1 MSIRCHSLPL
11 YATVGAAIVVVLA
24 ACGNA
29 GDVSGTPDAT
39 EEKQT
44 DTVTAEEFGYTK
56 YDALLRAHVDSEGY
70 VDYPGLLAKR
80 ADLDRFVASMGAVT
94 DAEYTAWPE
103 PERLAFWINAY
114 NAITLQYI
122 LDHYP
127 IQKGGLISGLR
138 YPANSIRQIDGVWDT
153 LTSKVVG
160 KERTLEDIEH
170 EILRAQFGDARIHVA
185 IVCASIGCPPLRNE
199 AFVADTLEE
208 QLDAQART
216 FLSDPTKFRIDRTGS
231 TVHISSIFKW
241 FGKDFVPKHGTD
253 SFYAGHNTSQR
264 AVLGF
269 IAGYASPEDA
279 KYLKTASYSIEYQ
292 DYDWS
297 LNER

>member
-1 MSIRCHSLPL
+1 MFRLRYVLPL
-11 YATVGAAIVVVLA
+11 VSVLA
-24 ACGNA
+24 A
-29 GDVSGTPDAT
+29 GTILYVKT
-39 EEKQT
+39 C
-44 DTVTAEEFGYTK
+44 TAERQTIGDGVPASLRVSMDEGI
-56 YDALLRAHVDSEGY
+56 DHAVWDGLLKKY
-70 VDYPGLLAKR
+70 VDGRGMVNYAAWKDSVADRGALKAYLASLSKADPKKNASR
-80 ADLDRFVASMGAVT
+80 AG
-94 DAEYTAWPE
+94 
-103 PERLAFWINAY
+103 RLAFWINAY
-114 NAITLQYI
+114 NALTVHGI
-122 LDHYP
+122 LEKYPTASIKDHVSYF
-127 IQKGGLISGLR
+127 GGYNIWKDLLL
-138 YPANSIRQIDGVWDT
+138 P
-153 LTSKVVG
+153 VG
-160 KERTLEDIEH
+160 DEKYSLHAMEH
-170 EILRAQFGDARIHVA
+170 EVLRKMSEPRIHFA

-208 QLDAQART
+208 QLDGQART

>member
-1 MSIRCHSLPL
+1 M
-11 YATVGAAIVVVLA
+11 VVLV

-29 GDVSGTPDAT
+29 GDVSGAPDAS
-39 EEKQT
+39 EGKQVEAVT
-44 DTVTAEEFGYTK
+44 DEEFGYAK
-56 YDALLRAHVDSEGY
+56 YDALLRAHVDTEGY

-80 ADLDRFVASMGAVT
+80 ADLDQFVASMGAVA
-94 DAEYTAWPE
+94 DAEYAAWPE
-103 PERLAFWINAY
+103 PEQLAFWINAY

-122 LDHYP
+122 LDNYP
-127 IQKGGLISGLR
+127 IKKGGLISGLR

-160 KERTLEDIEH
+160 EKRTLEDIEH

-208 QLDAQART
+208 QLDAQARM

-241 FGKDFVPKHGTD
+241 FGKDFVPEHGTG
-253 SFYAGHNTSQR
+253 SEYAGHNTSQR

-269 IAGYASPEDA
+269 IASYVSPEDM